1 MARKK
6 KQLMV
11 LLITLGVAVLLL
23 AGLLIWNWYSGKQQA
38 AAEEAAL
45 VHVTTVEDPVQ
56 LTYCNGT
63 DTLAF
68 TKEGDDWKSKDT
80 PDFPLDSTFLET
92 IVTALADLTADRE
105 LDIVD
110 ELSAYGLEDAKSWI
124 TVTDE
129 DGKEATL
136 CLGNTTGESDYYAML
151 KGGDTIYTIPGD
163 LVTDIS
169 YDLYGLA
176 KLAEFPAL
184 SSSNTRQVTIQGKL
198 KSTLTVEEAESGTDS
213 EADSSEASSA
223 DSSAEGTDT
232 KEYNWYLSGDV
243 DVTKEAYLTALRT
256 EIDSIAFSRL
266 YDFQPSAKA
275 LKRCGLSDPA
285 AALTVEYLDSEEER
299 QTVTLLL
306 GASYTDEAGTEYRY
320 AMLRGSEDEVYLV
333 TADSVRQ
340 TLAAAEHGY
349 AQASADYNDEA
360 SESTQTT
367 E

>member
-1 MARKK
+1 MPLL
-6 KQLMV
+6 QLHLQQSV
-11 LLITLGVAVLLL
+11 CRLSSAVMPPF
-23 AGLLIWNWYSGKQQA
+23 AIGMMWSISSSRCGS
-38 AAEEAAL
+38 
-45 VHVTTVEDPVQ
+45 
-56 LTYCNGT
+56 C
-63 DTLAF
+63 
-68 TKEGDDWKSKDT
+68 SKDT
-80 PDFPLDSTFLET
+80 PHFLQ
-92 IVTALADLTADRE
+92 AK
-105 LDIVD
+105 
-110 ELSAYGLEDAKSWI
+110 LSRSLI
-124 TVTDE
+124 
-129 DGKEATL
+129 
-136 CLGNTTGESDYYAML
+136 
-151 KGGDTIYTIPGD
+151 
-163 LVTDIS
+163 
-169 YDLYGLA
+169 DLYGLA

-198 KSTLTVEEAESGTDS
+198 KSTLTVEEAENGTDS

-320 AMLRGSEDEVYLV
+320 AMLQGSEDEVYLV